1 MDAEAEKPTRYM
13 GPSSMATN
21 LGILLV
27 IAVTVG
33 VFGLVLLSVLFR
45 RQRRA
50 LWRRPTAAP
59 ASADRVGG
67 LRTSL
72 GTVGVVLAVI
82 VILATVPFLARRGA
96 VCTQRI
102 VITPGPPGTPLECV
116 CDGGRLG
123 PCFPPGP

>member
-1 MDAEAEKPTRYM
+1 MAAEAEKPTRYM

-27 IAVTVG
+27 LAVTVG
-33 VFGLVLLSVLFR
+33 AFWLVLLSVLFC

-59 ASADRVGG
+59 GSVLRVGW
-67 LRTSL
+67 LRPS
-72 GTVGVVLAVI
+72 VGVVLTLL
-82 VILATVPFLARRGA
+82 VILATVTFLARRGI

-102 VITPGPPGTPLECV
+102 VIIPGPAGTPLECV
-116 CDGGRLG
+116 CDRGRLG
-123 PCFPPGP
+123 TCFLPGP